1 MNGVDRQER
10 TQRIRYGL
18 TGLAV
23 VFLFVLL
30 GTAISRSADEGDVPA
45 KQHVAASSEPNEP
58 LAEIGAAPGSG
69 PASNQSAVE
78 EPGAEKPAARQSKP

>member
-1 MNGVDRQER
+1 MNRVDKQER

-30 GTAISRSADEGDVPA
+30 GTAISNSADDSADVP
-45 KQHVAASSEPNEP
+45 QPNIAAPSEPNEP
-58 LAEIGAAPGSG
+58 LAEIGAAP
-69 PASNQSAVE
+69 NSAAATNEANAE
-78 EPGAEKPAARQSKP
+78 EQPKSPEAR

>member
-1 MNGVDRQER
+1 MNRVDKQER

-30 GTAISRSADEGDVPA
+30 GTAISNSADDSAGVP
-45 KQHVAASSEPNEP
+45 QPNMAAPTEPNEP
-58 LAEIGAAPGSG
+58 LAEIGAAPNSASATNETSAQE
-69 PASNQSAVE
+69 PAKSSE
-78 EPGAEKPAARQSKP
+78 SR

>member
-1 MNGVDRQER
+1 MNRVDKQER

-30 GTAISRSADEGDVPA
+30 GTAISNSADDARGIPPQTVNE
-45 KQHVAASSEPNEP
+45 AAEPNEP
-58 LAEIGAAPGSG
+58 LAEIGAAPGTSS
-69 PASNQSAVE
+69 ASNETSEQDSAKSS
-78 EPGAEKPAARQSKP
+78 GKQ

>member
-1 MNGVDRQER
+1 MNRVDKQER

-30 GTAISRSADEGDVPA
+30 GTAISNSADESSGVEQPNI
-45 KQHVAASSEPNEP
+45 AASSEPNEP
-58 LAEIGAAPGSG
+58 LAEIGAAPNSAAATNQASVDEPAKA
-69 PASNQSAVE
+69 PAS
-78 EPGAEKPAARQSKP
+78 K

>member
-1 MNGVDRQER
+1 MNVVDRQER

-30 GTAISRSADEGDVPA
+30 GTAISRSVSESDQPPA
-45 KQHVAASSEPNEP
+45 PNMVETDKPNEP
-58 LAEIGAAPGSG
+58 LAEIGAAPAPDSNGSATANS
-69 PASNQSAVE
+69 PASQ
-78 EPGAEKPAARQSKP
+78 PKP

>member
-1 MNGVDRQER
+1 MNRVDMQER

-30 GTAISRSADEGDVPA
+30 GTAISNSADDASGIPPQTVNE
-45 KQHVAASSEPNEP
+45 AAEPNEP
-58 LAEIGAAPGSG
+58 LAEIGAAPGTTATSNESSG
-69 PASNQSAVE
+69 QDPA
-78 EPGAEKPAARQSKP
+78 KPSDGQ

>member
-1 MNGVDRQER
+1 MNRVDKQER

-30 GTAISRSADEGDVPA
+30 VDAVHRPRLFALSF
-45 KQHVAASSEPNEP
+45 HCNE
-58 LAEIGAAPGSG
+58 A
-69 PASNQSAVE
+69 
-78 EPGAEKPAARQSKP
+78 

>member
-1 MNGVDRQER
+1 MNRVDKQER

-30 GTAISRSADEGDVPA
+30 GTAISNSADESADVAQPN
-45 KQHVAASSEPNEP
+45 VAASAEPNEP
-58 LAEIGAAPGSG
+58 LAEIGAAPNSAA
-69 PASNQSAVE
+69 ASNETSEAEPPQS
-78 EPGAEKPAARQSKP
+78 PKTR

>member
-1 MNGVDRQER
+1 MNRVDKQER

-30 GTAISRSADEGDVPA
+30 GTAISNSADEPTGLGQPNIAAPA
-45 KQHVAASSEPNEP
+45 EPNEP
-58 LAEIGAAPGSG
+58 LAEIGAAPNSASAANETIVAE
-69 PASNQSAVE
+69 PAKSPES
-78 EPGAEKPAARQSKP
+78 R

>member
-1 MNGVDRQER
+1 MNRVDKQER

-30 GTAISRSADEGDVPA
+30 GTAISNSADDCSGVSQPNI
-45 KQHVAASSEPNEP
+45 AASSEPNEP
-58 LAEIGAAPGSG
+58 LAEIGAAPNSATATNEASAEVPAGS
-69 PASNQSAVE
+69 PAS
-78 EPGAEKPAARQSKP
+78 K

>member
-1 MNGVDRQER
+1 MDRVDRQER

-30 GTAISRSADEGDVPA
+30 GTAISNSADDASGVPPQTA
-45 KQHVAASSEPNEP
+45 NEFAEPNEP
-58 LAEIGAAPGSG
+58 LAEIGAAPGTAT
-69 PASNQSAVE
+69 ASNATS
-78 EPGAEKPAARQSKP
+78 EPEPAKSPDGR

>member
-1 MNGVDRQER
+1 MDRVEKQER

-30 GTAISRSADEGDVPA
+30 GTAISNSADESSGAAQPNLVAPA
-45 KQHVAASSEPNEP
+45 EPNEP
-58 LAEIGAAPGSG
+58 LAEIGAAPNSAAATNETSEPE
-69 PASNQSAVE
+69 PAQS
-78 EPGAEKPAARQSKP
+78 PKAR

>member
-1 MNGVDRQER
+1 MNLVERQER

-30 GTAISRSADEGDVPA
+30 GTAISRSADEADGAPSQNIAVENA
-45 KQHVAASSEPNEP
+45 EPNEP
-58 LAEIGAAPGSG
+58 LAEIGAAP
-69 PASNQSAVE
+69 NSAAATNEGAAE
-78 EPGAEKPAARQSKP
+78 EAAPRAKP

>member
-1 MNGVDRQER
+1 MNLVERQER

-30 GTAISRSADEGDVPA
+30 GTAISRSADEPDGA
-45 KQHVAASSEPNEP
+45 QTQNVATETTEPNEP
-58 LAEIGAAPGSG
+58 LAEIGAAP
-69 PASNQSAVE
+69 NSAAATNEGAAE
-78 EPGAEKPAARQSKP
+78 ETAPTAKP

>member
-1 MNGVDRQER
+1 MNLVERQER

-30 GTAISRSADEGDVPA
+30 GTAISRSADEADGAPSQDVA
-45 KQHVAASSEPNEP
+45 VEATEPNEP
-58 LAEIGAAPGSG
+58 LAEIGAAP
-69 PASNQSAVE
+69 NSAAATNE
-78 EPGAEKPAARQSKP
+78 SGAEEAAPPAKP

>member
-1 MNGVDRQER
+1 MDRVDRQER

-30 GTAISRSADEGDVPA
+30 GTAISNSADD
-45 KQHVAASSEPNEP
+45 ASGLPPQTVNELAEPNEP
-58 LAEIGAAPGSG
+58 LAEIGAAPGTAT
-69 PASNQSAVE
+69 ASNETS
-78 EPGAEKPAARQSKP
+78 EPEPAKSPDGQ

>member
-1 MNGVDRQER
+1 MNRVDKQER

-30 GTAISRSADEGDVPA
+30 GTAISNSADD
-45 KQHVAASSEPNEP
+45 ASGTPPQTANEFAEPNEP
-58 LAEIGAAPGSG
+58 LAEIGAAPNSAAATNETSEPE
-69 PASNQSAVE
+69 PAQSPEV
-78 EPGAEKPAARQSKP
+78 R

>member
-1 MNGVDRQER
+1 MNRVDKQER

-30 GTAISRSADEGDVPA
+30 GTAISNSADDSAGVS
-45 KQHVAASSEPNEP
+45 QINVAASAEPNEP
-58 LAEIGAAPGSG
+58 LAEIGAAP
-69 PASNQSAVE
+69 NSATTNETSPE
-78 EPGAEKPAARQSKP
+78 EPAKSPGSK

>member
-1 MNGVDRQER
+1 MNRVDKQER

-30 GTAISRSADEGDVPA
+30 GTAISNSADDSSGVTQPNLAAPA
-45 KQHVAASSEPNEP
+45 EPNEP
-58 LAEIGAAPGSG
+58 LAEIGAAPNSAAATNETSEPE
-69 PASNQSAVE
+69 PAQSPKA
-78 EPGAEKPAARQSKP
+78 K

>member
-1 MNGVDRQER
+1 MNRVDKQER

-30 GTAISRSADEGDVPA
+30 GTAISNSADEPA
-45 KQHVAASSEPNEP
+45 DLGQANIVAPAEPNEP
-58 LAEIGAAPGSG
+58 LAEIGAAPNSAS
-69 PASNQSAVE
+69 ASNEIGVQ
-78 EPGAEKPAARQSKP
+78 EPAKSPESR

>member
-1 MNGVDRQER
+1 MNLVERQER

-30 GTAISRSADEGDVPA
+30 GTAISRSADEADGAPSQNIA
-45 KQHVAASSEPNEP
+45 TETAEPNEP
-58 LAEIGAAPGSG
+58 LAEIGAAP
-69 PASNQSAVE
+69 NSAAATNE
-78 EPGAEKPAARQSKP
+78 QAAKEAAPSAKP

>member
-1 MNGVDRQER
+1 MNRVDKQER

-30 GTAISRSADEGDVPA
+30 GTAISNSADDSAGLEQANIALPT
-45 KQHVAASSEPNEP
+45 EPNEP
-58 LAEIGAAPGSG
+58 LAEIGAAPNSAAATNETSEPE
-69 PASNQSAVE
+69 PAQA
-78 EPGAEKPAARQSKP
+78 PPAR

>member
-1 MNGVDRQER
+1 MKLVERQER

-30 GTAISRSADEGDVPA
+30 GTAISRSADEADGAP
-45 KQHVAASSEPNEP
+45 KQNVAVETAEPNEP
-58 LAEIGAAPGSG
+58 LAEIGAAPNS
-69 PASNQSAVE
+69 ASATNEGAAE
-78 EPGAEKPAARQSKP
+78 ETAPAAKP

>member
-1 MNGVDRQER
+1 MNLVARQER

-30 GTAISRSADEGDVPA
+30 GTAISRSADEAEGAPS
-45 KQHVAASSEPNEP
+45 QNIAADSTEPNEP
-58 LAEIGAAPGSG
+58 LAEIGAAP
-69 PASNQSAVE
+69 NSAAAANE
-78 EPGAEKPAARQSKP
+78 EAAEETAPPVKP

>member
-1 MNGVDRQER
+1 MDRIDKQER

-30 GTAISRSADEGDVPA
+30 GAAISRSAEDPHGPPPA
-45 KQHVAASSEPNEP
+45 AQTTPDSPNDP
-58 LAEIGAAPGSG
+58 LAEIGAAPGTTST
-69 PASNQSAVE
+69 ND
-78 EPGAEKPAARQSKP
+78 AADDNEIAAPSK

>member
-1 MNGVDRQER
+1 MSRVEMQER

-30 GTAISRSADEGDVPA
+30 GTAISRSAGDA
-45 KQHVAASSEPNEP
+45 DRLSTQNVADSSEPNEP
-58 LAEIGAAPGSG
+58 LAEIGAAPA
-69 PASNQSAVE
+69 PASNESAGQE
-78 EPGAEKPAARQSKP
+78 PAAPQSKP

>member
-1 MNGVDRQER
+1 MNRVDKQER

-30 GTAISRSADEGDVPA
+30 GTAISNSADDSAGLEQANIALPT
-45 KQHVAASSEPNEP
+45 EPNEP
-58 LAEIGAAPGSG
+58 LAEIGAAPGTGTSTNETAG
-69 PASNQSAVE
+69 E
-78 EPGAEKPAARQSKP
+78 EPAPAKP